1 VCTIIRLGLQSNTKK
16 TNYLLY
22 NIADILSWKKIEL
35 EFDSNLTSTELILE
49 KVSQVV
55 KYSKDQGLNLRELE
69 SEGDGQ
75 EKKDDD

>member
-1 VCTIIRLGLQSNTKK
+1 ME
-16 TNYLLY
+16 
-22 NIADILSWKKIEL
+22 KIEL

-55 KYSKDQGLNLRELE
+55 KYAKDQGLNLRELE